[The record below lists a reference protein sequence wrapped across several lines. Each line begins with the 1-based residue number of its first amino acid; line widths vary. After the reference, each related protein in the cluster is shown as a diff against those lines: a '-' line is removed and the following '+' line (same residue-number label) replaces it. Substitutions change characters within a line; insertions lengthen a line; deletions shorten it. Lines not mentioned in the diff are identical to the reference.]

1 MNAHYTPDIDER
13 EPPAAQ
19 TEPGRKLARIHGRLP
34 ALSPR
39 EVDARRI
46 IHRGMQ
52 DPRPADAFRDLR
64 AQLLSRAGR
73 RSISV
78 LVAPV
83 ASGRGGSFVAIN
95 LAAALAFDERQA
107 VVLIDCNLRRPCL
120 HERLGVAPTPGLTDY
135 LSGRTSSIEQITHA
149 TAMPR
154 LFVVPRGGDC
164 EGGGEMLASHRMLWL
179 MDSLRGTDDDVSIVL
194 DTPAANGSPD
204 ARIASKLAEQSI
216 LVAAYGRDTPQSVA
230 AAGTGFS
237 TERFAGVVFNRVPA

>member
-1 MNAHYTPDIDER
+1 MNLHHVPDIDER
-13 EPPAAQ
+13 QPPAVQ
-19 TEPGRKLARIHGRLP
+19 PEPGRNLARSHDRLP
-34 ALSPR
+34 ALSSR

-52 DPRPADAFRDLR
+52 DQRPADAFRDLR
-64 AQLLSRAGR
+64 AQLLARAAR

-83 ASGRGGSFVAIN
+83 APGRGGSFVAVN

-120 HERLGVAPTPGLTDY
+120 HQRLGVDAAPGLTDY
-135 LSGRTSSIEQITHA
+135 LSGRISSVEEITHA
-149 TAMPR
+149 TPVPR
-154 LFVVPRGGDC
+154 LFLVPRGSDC

-194 DTPAANGSPD
+194 DTPAASSSPD
-204 ARIASKLAEQSI
+204 ARIAAKLTEQSI

-230 AAGTGFS
+230 AAGVGFS
-237 TERFAGVVFNRVPA
+237 PDRFAGVVFNRVPA